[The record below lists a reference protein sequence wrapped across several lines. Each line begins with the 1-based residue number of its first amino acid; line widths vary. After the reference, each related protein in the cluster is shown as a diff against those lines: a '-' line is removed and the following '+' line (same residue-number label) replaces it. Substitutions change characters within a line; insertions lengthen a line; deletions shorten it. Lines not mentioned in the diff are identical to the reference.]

1 MVLLQSQRK
10 IVAAYS
16 FKFAAIFALS
26 LCFKILLFPSYHST
40 DFEVHRNWLA
50 ITHNLP
56 LKEWYFE
63 DTSPW
68 TLDYPPFFAYFEL
81 LLSKLALKLAPSIL
95 KVFVPPPYNIN
106 LMI

>member
-16 FKFAAIFALS
+16 FKFAA
-26 LCFKILLFPSYHST
+26 ILLFPSYHST